1 MPDPVLE
8 TLSGAAELAPV
19 AAGTG
24 SAHTGVVISVG
35 GEQLELVRIDGNPF
49 NDAPT
54 RALAGH
60 EVEVVGYRSGAKF
73 RYRSARVLR

>member
-1 MPDPVLE
+1 MSDSVLE
-8 TLSGAAELAPV
+8 TLNGPAELAQV
-19 AAGTG
+19 ATGTG
-24 SAHTGVVISVG
+24 SAHTGVVITVG
-35 GEQLELVRIDGNPF
+35 GERLELVRIDGNPF

-60 EVEVVGYRSGAKF
+60 DIEVVGYRSGAKF